1 MTATFNRNG
10 KTFTGTI
17 LSRGFHI
24 VDAPE
29 SFQVRVREHIVI
41 WVPVADCK
49 VG

>member
-10 KTFTGTI
+10 KTFTGKI
-17 LSRGFHI
+17 ISRGFHN

-29 SFQVRVREHIVI
+29 GFEIALDSARTI
-41 WVPVADCK
+41 WVPVTDCK